1 MIEGFFFFFFLVKG
15 RNMHV
20 IHGHPLASDEW
31 LIKSVTRREKPE
43 FFFFTRHC
51 QCIWIHLFA
60 IVEMLLVIL
69 LRYFRA
75 CRELLRGPLYYVLLV
90 LRFYVLLSFGVN
102 LQLE

>member
-43 FFFFTRHC
+43 FFFFHSSLSMYLDSSLCDSRDV
-51 QCIWIHLFA
+51 ISDFA
-60 IVEMLLVIL
+60 SIFPCL
-69 LRYFRA
+69 
-75 CRELLRGPLYYVLLV
+75 
-90 LRFYVLLSFGVN
+90 
-102 LQLE
+102 